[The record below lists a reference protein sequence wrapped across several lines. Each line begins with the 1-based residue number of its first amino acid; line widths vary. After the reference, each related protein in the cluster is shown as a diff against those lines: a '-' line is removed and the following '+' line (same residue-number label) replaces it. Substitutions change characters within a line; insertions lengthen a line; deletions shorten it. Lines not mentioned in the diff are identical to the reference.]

1 MNRRV
6 IYSAS
11 AIKDLRRLDKPMAKR
26 IMDKV
31 ESLAAGK
38 EIALTPLK
46 FVPPDLGPL
55 YRYRVGDYR
64 VLFRLEGEDI
74 VVDLVAHRSEVYK
87 VLRRR

>member
-11 AIKDLRRLDKPMAKR
+11 AIKALRRLDKPIAKR

-31 ESLAAGK
+31 EALAAGK
-38 EIALTPLK
+38 EIAVTPLK

-55 YRYRVGDYR
+55 YKYRVGDYR
-64 VLFRLEGEDI
+64 VLFRLEGDDI
-74 VVDLVAHRSEVYK
+74 NVDVVAHRSEVYK